1 MIKPDPALTM
11 PVERDDLLPGD
22 TVRDLGTKFEK
33 RGLAIDTANKQFEGM
48 R

>member
-1 MIKPDPALTM
+1 M
-11 PVERDDLLPGD
+11 PVDRADLLEGD
-22 TVRDLGTKFEK
+22 TVRDLGEKFEE